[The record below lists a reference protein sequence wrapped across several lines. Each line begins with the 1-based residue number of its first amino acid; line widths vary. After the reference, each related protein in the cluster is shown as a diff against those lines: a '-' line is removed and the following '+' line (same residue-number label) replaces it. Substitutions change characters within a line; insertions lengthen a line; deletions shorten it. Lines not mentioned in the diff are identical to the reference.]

1 MSADR
6 VLDGVT
12 VLRDRARCHLVRR
25 RLQPLKRY
33 RPTFFGERRA
43 VLQRRGRPVDS
54 PAGSAHRWRRAGLL
68 PRVGRH
74 RDRNVYV
81 NTSYPVIVTA
91 RGGTINGII
100 ARLNA

>member
-6 VLDGVT
+6 VLDGGDGTSRSSPVPPSST
-12 VLRDRARCHLVRR
+12 P
-25 RLQPLKRY
+25 LQPLKRY

-81 NTSYPVIVTA
+81 NTSYPVIATA